1 MILRF
6 PMLCPM
12 SEFPSTIAVAFR
24 AGQLNRL
31 NGGNRQFPADLW
43 GGEAVVEW
51 LAAFELARYVAALG
65 TLIEDRYLII

>member
-1 MILRF
+1 M
-6 PMLCPM
+6 
-12 SEFPSTIAVAFR
+12 
-24 AGQLNRL
+24 NRL